1 MGMTLR
7 VGDSLQERRLD
18 KYLHGRFSN
27 YSRAML
33 QEVIKAG
40 GVKVNGKVAKS
51 SLKLSPR
58 DVVQITLPELPSREI
73 PPEDIPL
80 SIIYEDEDLIII
92 NKPADIIVHP
102 ARGNTHGT
110 IANALAFHL
119 TRPACPRTSLSG
131 ELACGELVEPVEGA
145 ESNSAETDEDKVE
158 EDQSETDV
166 IKLPMALGAFR
177 PGIVHRLDRNTTGV
191 MILAKNDVAQWK
203 IAKQF
208 HDRKVEKSYIAI
220 VHGIP
225 DLTRDRVNAPLGVN
239 LKFRYKYAVRPE
251 TGKEAIT
258 FYEVLES
265 FRGFS
270 LLKLTPKTGRTH
282 QIRVHLAHIKHPVV
296 ADDMYGG
303 KPVYPW
309 QLKDAKPAPEA
320 PVIARCALHAWTIA
334 FTHPTTN
341 EIVRFE
347 APLPDDMQNLLD
359 MLRKYRKI
367 GKSR

>member
-1 MGMTLR
+1 MSKANSALTLR
-7 VGDSLQERRLD
+7 VGRALQERRLD

-40 GVKVNGKVAKS
+40 AVKVNGQVAKP
-51 SLKLSPR
+51 SLKLNP
-58 DVVQITLPELPSREI
+58 DDLIEITLPELPKTEI

-80 SIIYEDEDLIII
+80 NIIYEDDDIIVI

-119 TRPACPRTSLSG
+119 AS
-131 ELACGELVEPVEGA
+131 A
-145 ESNSAETDEDKVE
+145 EADEDKDEEDESETDE
-158 EDQSETDV
+158 T
-166 IKLPMALGAFR
+166 KLPFALGDFR

-208 HDRKVEKSYIAI
+208 HDRQVEKSYLAI

-251 TGKEAIT
+251 TGKEAVT

-309 QLKDAKPAPEA
+309 QLKNAEPAPED
-320 PVIARCALHAWTIA
+320 PVISRCALHASTIA
-334 FTHPTTN
+334 FKHPTTSQ
-341 EIVRFE
+341 IVRFE
-347 APLPDDMQNLLD
+347 APLPDDMQSLLD
-359 MLRKYRKI
+359 LLRKYRKT
-367 GKSR
+367 